1 MNISESIEK
10 LGVVPVVVLN
20 DANDAKP
27 LAKALCEGGCHVRR
41 LPSVQRQQ
49 RIP

>member
-27 LAKALCEGGCHVRR
+27 LAKALCAGCHVRR

>member
-20 DANDAKP
+20 DANDG
-27 LAKALCEGGCHVRR
+27 KASCKGFV
-41 LPSVQRQQ
+41 
-49 RIP
+49 